1 MYQIENIK
9 TKEQMAAKLE
19 TNNNSDDILS
29 VLREAFL
36 MGKLQNIVG
45 IPKVLWSGSEG
56 HHDIMVLQLLG
67 KDLGSYLRILK
78 TMCLKTVVEIGI
90 QSINIV
96 RQFHEKNII
105 HRDLKPE
112 NMIMGRKG
120 ENHQVYIVDFGISK
134 FYKNSKGQHIM
145 PNTKKSF
152 IGTTRYAPIS
162 AHQGYELSCKDDL
175 ESLGYVLIYLR
186 KGRLPWQDLNISE
199 NNKTKRVGEVKMQ
212 TSLQKLCKGLPQQFI
227 KYFQHIRALE
237 FA

>member
-1 MYQIENIK
+1 MLKDIKIEDNKKIPPNTQIINSTWIVGKKISSGSFGVVYQIENIK
-9 TKEQMAAKLE
+9 TKEQLAAKLE

-36 MGKLQNIVG
+36 MGKLQNITG

-56 HHDIMVLQLLG
+56 HHDIMVQQLLG

-134 FYKNSKGQHIM
+134 FYKNSKG
-145 PNTKKSF
+145 
-152 IGTTRYAPIS
+152 
-162 AHQGYELSCKDDL
+162 
-175 ESLGYVLIYLR
+175 
-186 KGRLPWQDLNISE
+186 
-199 NNKTKRVGEVKMQ
+199 
-212 TSLQKLCKGLPQQFI
+212 
-227 KYFQHIRALE
+227 
-237 FA
+237 